1 MLSDIWAIH
10 NILLRVFFFLSF
22 IYIPVTEQLCWD
34 NGHYLRS
41 SWTNLFTR
49 SVTDCLLNLFL
60 KTSIDL
66 LIRKKSIQQ
75 ISFIH
80 SFSPAVWWNGRK
92 LRRFTGVKLDIS
104 TVGPKTLTRNLLLRK
119 TTVRISRG
127 LIDIINTGTKYNN
140 GPSRELSRLY
150 LRADIY
156 TFWYKLGDNDLY

>member
-10 NILLRVFFFLSF
+10 NILLRVFFFSLSF
-22 IYIPVTEQLCWD
+22 IPVTEQLRWD

-49 SVTDCLLNLFL
+49 SVPDCLLNLFL

-80 SFSPAVWWNGRK
+80 SRQPSGETEENCEDLPELN
-92 LRRFTGVKLDIS
+92 
-104 TVGPKTLTRNLLLRK
+104 LTFPQWDQRLWHGIFCCKK

-127 LIDIINTGTKYNN
+127 LIDIINTGTKYN

-156 TFWYKLGDNDLY
+156 TFWYKLGDNVLY